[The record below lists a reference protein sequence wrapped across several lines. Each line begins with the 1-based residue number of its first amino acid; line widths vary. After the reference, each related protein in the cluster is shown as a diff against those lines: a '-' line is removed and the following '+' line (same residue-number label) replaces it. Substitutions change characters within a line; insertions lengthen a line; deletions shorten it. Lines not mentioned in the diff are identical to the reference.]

1 MFKVVGGP
9 GVIIARLIKG
19 NIMSSAYKLLVCLCC
34 LVLVLRTRIS
44 RFDNVETAS
53 AMEIKRNAKL
63 LEEAKIAVNS
73 MSLGICL

>member
-1 MFKVVGGP
+1 
-9 GVIIARLIKG
+9 
-19 NIMSSAYKLLVCLCC
+19 MSSAYKLLVCLCC